1 MGEPQAK
8 GIILRSSLESIR
20 ELYGAEA
27 LGAIVGRLPPAP
39 RDALR
44 AAVVFTGNWYPLAW
58 HRTLLATALEVT
70 GRGPKLLRDLARAN
84 IQKDLTTVYRI
95 FLAVAAPDYVLSR
108 TARLYST
115 YFDTGAMAVE
125 ERRSG
130 YARGRCT
137 GCTGFDANVWSYL
150 LGGSEAVLVAAGAR
164 DLKLTVL
171 EGGGDGD
178 SSLRF
183 EGSWR

>member
-8 GIILRSSLESIR
+8 GIILRSSLESLR
-20 ELYGAEA
+20 ELCGAEPLA
-27 LGAIVGRLPPAP
+27 QIVQRLPPGP

-44 AAVVFTGNWYPLAW
+44 AEVVFTGNWYPLAW

-70 GRGPKLLRDLARAN
+70 GLGPKLLRNLASAN
-84 IQKDLTTVYRI
+84 IRKDLTTVYRI

-108 TARLYST
+108 SARVYST
-115 YFDTGAMAVE
+115 YFDTGAMEVE
-125 ERRSG
+125 ERRAG
-130 YARGRCT
+130 YARGRCA
-137 GCTGFDANVWSYL
+137 GCAGFDANLWAYL
-150 LGGSEAVLVAAGAR
+150 LGGSEAVLLAAGAR